1 MQVAEGELIA
11 FIDDDCTVE
20 PTWLQT
26 VADVFSSHLDVSLVF
41 GRVLSSESPS
51 ANRFMPVYDFAN
63 ERRLR
68 GPLAMLHTGCMA
80 ASMYMRPNL
89 WHTVGPVDACTGAGA
104 PFACEDRDYCYRVLK
119 DGHVVLETPEISVI
133 HHGARPYFGG
143 AASRLIR
150 RDAYSFG
157 ALHMKA
163 LRCGDPAAI
172 VLIAVELW
180 RNLRRI
186 KLMRILR
193 GDRQTG
199 LAWMPMYLSGL
210 VAGLRRPLDRRRRL
224 WR

>member
-1 MQVAEGELIA
+1 
-11 FIDDDCTVE
+11 
-20 PTWLQT
+20 
-26 VADVFSSHLDVSLVF
+26 
-41 GRVLSSESPS
+41 
-51 ANRFMPVYDFAN
+51 
-63 ERRLR
+63 
-68 GPLAMLHTGCMA
+68 
-80 ASMYMRPNL
+80 
-89 WHTVGPVDACTGAGA
+89 
-104 PFACEDRDYCYRVLK
+104 
-119 DGHVVLETPEISVI
+119 LETPEISVI

-143 AASRLIR
+143 AASGLIR